1 MVPEAKEVKQEVAG
15 STEERM
21 QDLEDVVGDMKGE
34 LLELMHVYEDVQ
46 DKLFDIDRSFI
57 LNLVQNQCIFLI
69 SGAGRTPSYSTASSR
84 MPTVAMKVLTA
95 QKSRCCFPISW
106 LD

>member
-1 MVPEAKEVKQEVAG
+1 MERKPVVPEAKEVKQEVAG

-57 LNLVQNQCIFLI
+57 LNLVQNQ
-69 SGAGRTPSYSTASSR
+69 
-84 MPTVAMKVLTA
+84 
-95 QKSRCCFPISW
+95 
-106 LD
+106 

>member
-1 MVPEAKEVKQEVAG
+1 MERKPAVPEAKEVKQEVAG

-57 LNLVQNQCIFLI
+57 LNLVQNQ
-69 SGAGRTPSYSTASSR
+69 
-84 MPTVAMKVLTA
+84 
-95 QKSRCCFPISW
+95 
-106 LD
+106 

>member
-1 MVPEAKEVKQEVAG
+1 MPEAKEVKQEVAG

-46 DKLFDIDRSFI
+46 DKLFDIDRFLFI
-57 LNLVQNQCIFLI
+57 MWPKNQFTYPQELAEHPGLQWPQTGCQLQ
-69 SGAGRTPSYSTASSR
+69 
-84 MPTVAMKVLTA
+84 L
-95 QKSRCCFPISW
+95 
-106 LD
+106 